1 MTTSILDLVWDEM
14 QAIAKKS
21 DANIAKLHGITEQS
35 GFTDGIP
42 AATFAT
48 LPTTGLGNNT
58 SYATVWFCSN
68 GRKSGE
74 GVGTGTG
81 VPVYW
86 NTATSQWLKFS
97 DDSVVTV

>member
-1 MTTSILDLVWDEM
+1 MTTTILDLVWDEM

-21 DANIAKLHGITEQS
+21 DAGIAQLHGTTEQA
-35 GFTDGIP
+35 GFSDGIP
-42 AATFAT
+42 AAPFAS
-48 LPTTGLGNNT
+48 LPTLGLGNNT

-74 GVGTGTG
+74 GVSAGTG

-97 DDSVVTV
+97 TDTVVTV